1 MLFQSLLIF
10 IEKCVIIILSERSIV
25 MDFIVRAIYQ
35 EVGRRRADGSGHRV
49 GELERGDLS
58 GFNTL

>member
-10 IEKCVIIILSERSIV
+10 IEKCVIIILSERSIT

-35 EVGRRRADGSGHRV
+35 EVE
-49 GELERGDLS
+49 GEQMARGIES
-58 GFNTL
+58 EN

>member
-35 EVGRRRADGSGHRV
+35 EVEGEQIAWDTESG
-49 GELERGDLS
+49 
-58 GFNTL
+58 N

>member
-10 IEKCVIIILSERSIV
+10 IEKCVIIILSERSGV
-25 MDFIVRAIYQ
+25 MRFIVCSIS
-35 EVGRRRADGSGHRV
+35 GSGRRADSLRHRV

>member
-25 MDFIVRAIYQ
+25 MDFYCLCDIS
-35 EVGRRRADGSGHRV
+35 GSRRRADGLGI
-49 GELERGDLS
+49 ELE
-58 GFNTL
+58 N

>member
-25 MDFIVRAIYQ
+25 MDFYCSDFYCSCDI
-35 EVGRRRADGSGHRV
+35 SGV
-49 GELERGDLS
+49 DEGQM
-58 GFNTL
+58 T

>member
-25 MDFIVRAIYQ
+25 MDFFIVYAIYQ
-35 EVGRRRADGSGHRV
+35 GVEGEQIAWGIESG
-49 GELERGDLS
+49 
-58 GFNTL
+58 N

>member
-1 MLFQSLLIF
+1 
-10 IEKCVIIILSERSIV
+10 

>member
-35 EVGRRRADGSGHRV
+35 EVE
-49 GELERGDLS
+49 GEQMARGIES
-58 GFNTL
+58 EN